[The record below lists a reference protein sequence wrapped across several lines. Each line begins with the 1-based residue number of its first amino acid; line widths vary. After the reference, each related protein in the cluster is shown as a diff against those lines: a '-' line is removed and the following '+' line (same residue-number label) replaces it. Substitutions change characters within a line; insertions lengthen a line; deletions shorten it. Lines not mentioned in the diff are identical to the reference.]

1 MGAGA
6 SQSNSAGAGRPCTT
20 PTEPS
25 AKAVDFSRGA
35 CSFGDTPGMTIFNL
49 ATQPLPRRSA
59 RLEYIDSSL
68 RKAIRI
74 AESNA
79 IPAMGMPRI
88 GTGYGGLEWIDV
100 RRILEC
106 AAEETGILLAV
117 YDLSST

>member
-1 MGAGA
+1 MYDAYRA
-6 SQSNSAGAGRPCTT
+6 ECKSGRFQPGD
-20 PTEPS
+20 
-25 AKAVDFSRGA
+25 VFVW
-35 CSFGDTPGMTIFNL
+35 DTPGMTIFNL